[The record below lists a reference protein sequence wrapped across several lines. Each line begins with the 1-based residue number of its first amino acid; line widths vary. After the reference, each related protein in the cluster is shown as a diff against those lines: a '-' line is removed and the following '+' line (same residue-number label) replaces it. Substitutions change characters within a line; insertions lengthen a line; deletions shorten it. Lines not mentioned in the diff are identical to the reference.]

1 MGAPFFIAKKI
12 RFKGKLA
19 AVSIALSFVVMIIAV
34 SVASGYR
41 QELLNGLRNVGGDI
55 RISSRTGDFMDGSVP
70 LSSEQPWLD
79 AVASLP
85 EVKKIS
91 PVVYRAGVVTHNEL
105 IHGVMFKG
113 VGGLDASYNA
123 GSHSAADNAA
133 DNAADSAADNAA
145 DSLSDKG
152 DLSYSGVYVQSNT
165 VSVPRR
171 LSEMLSLSVGDKLS
185 SYFIGERTKVRNFTV
200 GSIYDSV
207 LDSEDKLVVYAN
219 IADLQRVNGWNIGE
233 VSAFEVL
240 LGDKYL
246 NDRDMEEI
254 TTHIGTI
261 AYATSTDDDD
271 AVVAASSRSL
281 YPQVFDWLN
290 LIDFNVNVILIL
302 MTIVAGFNMISGLL
316 ILLFENISTIGLLK
330 AVGMD
335 TKSIA
340 GVFLWCSSALVLRG
354 MVVGNAL
361 AMLLCLIQSKL
372 HLIKLDPQNYFLS
385 FVPIKLDIP
394 MILSADFI
402 AFAVIMLMLVVPC
415 AFISKVDP
423 AKTMRVE

>member
-1 MGAPFFIAKKI
+1 MGAPFFIAAKM

-41 QELLNGLRNVGGDI
+41 HELLYGLRNVGGDI

-70 LSSEQPWLD
+70 LSSDQPWLD
-79 AVASLP
+79 AVVSLP
-85 EVKKIS
+85 EVKKLS
-91 PVVYRAGVVTHNEL
+91 PVVYRAGVVTHNDL

-113 VGGLDASYNA
+113 VDCEE
-123 GSHSAADNAA
+123 
-133 DNAADSAADNAA
+133 
-145 DSLSDKG
+145 DSL
-152 DLSYSGVYVQSNT
+152 QSNT

-171 LSEMLSLSVGDKLS
+171 LSEMLSLSVGDKMS

-207 LDSEDKLVVYAN
+207 LDSDDKLVVYAN
-219 IADLQRVNGWNIGE
+219 IADLQRVNGWGDGE

-240 LGDKYL
+240 LNDKCL
-246 NDRDMEEI
+246 NDRDMEEM

-261 AYATSTDDDD
+261 AYANSSDDDD
-271 AVVAASSRSL
+271 AVVAVSSRSL

-330 AVGMD
+330 AVGMQ

-340 GVFLWCSSALVLRG
+340 GVFLWCSSALVLKG
-354 MVVGNAL
+354 MVAGNAIAVL
-361 AMLLCLIQSKL
+361 FCLVQSKF

-385 FVPIKLDIP
+385 YVPAKLDIA

-402 AFAVIMLMLVVPC
+402 AFAVIMLMLVLPC

>member
-1 MGAPFFIAKKI
+1 MGAPFFIAGKI

-41 QELLNGLRNVGGDI
+41 HELLNGLRNVGGDI

-70 LSSEQPWLD
+70 LSSDQPWAD
-79 AVASLP
+79 AVVSLP
-85 EVKKIS
+85 EVKKLS
-91 PVVYRAGVVTHNEL
+91 AVVYRAGVVTHNDL

-113 VGGLDASYNA
+113 GGCED
-123 GSHSAADNAA
+123 
-133 DNAADSAADNAA
+133 
-145 DSLSDKG
+145 DSL
-152 DLSYSGVYVQSNT
+152 QSNT

-171 LSEMLSLSVGDKLS
+171 LSEMLSLSVGDKMS

-219 IADLQRVNGWNIGE
+219 IADLQRVNGWNDGE

-240 LGDKYL
+240 LNDKCL
-246 NDRDMEEI
+246 NDRGMEEM

-261 AYATSTDDDD
+261 AYVHSTDDDD
-271 AVVAASSRSL
+271 AVVAVSSRSL

-330 AVGMD
+330 AVGMQ

-340 GVFLWCSSALVLRG
+340 GVFLWCSSALVLKG
-354 MVVGNAL
+354 MVAGNAIAVL
-361 AMLLCLIQSKL
+361 FCLVQSKF

-385 FVPIKLDIP
+385 YVPAKLDIA

-402 AFAVIMLMLVVPC
+402 AFAVIMLMLVLPC

>member
-1 MGAPFFIAKKI
+1 MGAPFFIAAKM

-41 QELLNGLRNVGGDI
+41 QELLYGLRNVGGDI

-70 LSSEQPWLD
+70 LSSDQPWLD
-79 AVASLP
+79 AVVSLP
-85 EVKKIS
+85 EVKKLS
-91 PVVYRAGVVTHNEL
+91 PVVYRAGVVTHNDL

-113 VGGLDASYNA
+113 VGCEE
-123 GSHSAADNAA
+123 
-133 DNAADSAADNAA
+133 
-145 DSLSDKG
+145 DSL
-152 DLSYSGVYVQSNT
+152 QSNT

-171 LSEMLSLSVGDKLS
+171 LSEMLSLSVGDKMS

-200 GSIYDSV
+200 DSIYDSV

-219 IADLQRVNGWNIGE
+219 IADLQRVNGWSDGE

-240 LGDKYL
+240 LNDKCL
-246 NDRDMEEI
+246 NDKDMEKM

-261 AYATSTDDDD
+261 AYANSTEDDD
-271 AVVAASSRSL
+271 AVVAVSSRSL

-330 AVGMD
+330 AVGMQ

-340 GVFLWCSSALVLRG
+340 GVFLWCSSALVLKG
-354 MVVGNAL
+354 MVAGNAIAVL
-361 AMLLCLIQSKL
+361 FCLVQSKW

-385 FVPIKLDIP
+385 YVPAKLDIA

-402 AFAVIMLMLVVPC
+402 AFAVIMLMLVLPC

>member
-1 MGAPFFIAKKI
+1 MGAPFFIAGKI

-41 QELLNGLRNVGGDI
+41 HELLNGLRNVGGDI
-55 RISSRTGDFMDGSVP
+55 RISSRTGDFMDGSAP
-70 LSSEQPWLD
+70 LSSDQPWAD
-79 AVASLP
+79 AVVSLP
-85 EVKKIS
+85 EVKKLS
-91 PVVYRAGVVTHNEL
+91 AVVYRAGVVTHNDL

-113 VGGLDASYNA
+113 GGCED
-123 GSHSAADNAA
+123 
-133 DNAADSAADNAA
+133 
-145 DSLSDKG
+145 DSL
-152 DLSYSGVYVQSNT
+152 QSNT

-171 LSEMLSLSVGDKLS
+171 LSEMLSLSVGDKMS

-219 IADLQRVNGWNIGE
+219 IADLQRVNGWNDGE

-240 LGDKYL
+240 LNDKCL
-246 NDRDMEEI
+246 NDRGMEEM

-261 AYATSTDDDD
+261 AYAHSTDDDD
-271 AVVAASSRSL
+271 AVVAVSSRSL

-330 AVGMD
+330 AVGMQ

-340 GVFLWCSSALVLRG
+340 GVFLWCSSALVLKG
-354 MVVGNAL
+354 MVAGNAIAVL
-361 AMLLCLIQSKL
+361 FCLVQSEF

-385 FVPIKLDIP
+385 YVPAKLDIA

-402 AFAVIMLMLVVPC
+402 AFAVIMLMLVLPC

>member
-1 MGAPFFIAKKI
+1 MGAPFFIAGKM

-55 RISSRTGDFMDGSVP
+55 RISSRSGDFMDGSAA
-70 LSSEQPWLD
+70 LSSDQPWID
-79 AVASLP
+79 AVKALP
-85 EVKKIS
+85 EVRELS
-91 PVVYRAGVVTHNEL
+91 PVIYRAGVVTHDEL

-113 VGGLDASYNA
+113 VGGDADSPSASNATDSVPSA
-123 GSHSAADNAA
+123 GSVDVNAE
-133 DNAADSAADNAA
+133 NEVV
-145 DSLSDKG
+145 SLPP
-152 DLSYSGVYVQSNT
+152 NT

-171 LSEMLSLSVGDKLS
+171 LSEILSLSVGDKLS

-207 LDSEDKLVVYAN
+207 IDSEDKLVVYAN
-219 IADLQRVNGWNIGE
+219 ISDLRRVNGWNDGE

-240 LGDKYL
+240 LSDKCL
-246 NDRDMEEI
+246 NDRDMEEM
-254 TTHIGTI
+254 TTYIGTL
-261 AYATSTDDDD
+261 AYAHSTDEDD
-271 AVVAASSRSL
+271 AVVAVSSRSL

-316 ILLFENISTIGLLK
+316 ILLFENISTIGFLK
-330 AVGMD
+330 AVGMT

-340 GVFLWCSSALVLRG
+340 GVFLWCSSSLVLKG
-354 MVVGNAL
+354 MAAGNLIAIVF
-361 AMLLCLIQSKL
+361 CLIQSRF
-372 HLIKLDPQNYFLS
+372 HLIKLDPRNYFLS
-385 FVPIKLDIP
+385 FVPAKLDIS
-394 MILSADFI
+394 MILSADMI
-402 AFAVIMLMLVVPC
+402 AFAVIMLMLILPC